1 LEEDAIML
9 IASCTKLITTIVVL
23 QCVERDLI
31 GLDDDLATILP
42 ELAELEVLTGIDN
55 KGAPELKKRKN
66 KITLR

>member
-1 LEEDAIML
+1 
-9 IASCTKLITTIVVL
+9 
-23 QCVERDLI
+23 VERDFI
-31 GLDDDLATILP
+31 GLDDDLATILH